1 MWWHYLLVFLG
12 AFLFDVF
19 PFPLPPAFIIMLFF
33 QIIYDLNFWLV
44 ILFGVIGSIIGRY
57 ILMLYIPQIA
67 DRIFKPSK
75 NEDIQFLG
83 KVLKEKGWKSQII
96 IIAYSLLPLP
106 TTPLF
111 IAAGI
116 GKVKPLYII
125 PAFFI
130 GKFTSDAFYVFFG
143 KYETEQFEEIISGIT
158 SFQSFL
164 SLSFGFF
171 LIFAILFID
180 WRSLIQFKK
189 LKINFNIWKT

>member
-83 KVLKEKGWKSQII
+83 KILKEKGWKSQII